1 MPPLEC
7 TFGGWWPLGCGIVSA
22 AKDTVNSSISGFF
35 AGILESIASWLW
47 SFISG
52 AFGVSNVD
60 DSQWT
65 AVQGLTSWWVVV
77 MMTPLVAVMIL
88 QLVSGLIAQQ
98 PRRIWRALIGGFVA
112 VPVVGGAVYLMQAL
126 THVSDS
132 ASTALLATMGSDPY
146 VVFMRLFGFQ
156 RGPAG
161 SGQTWIVSPIGG
173 QAVTGD
179 QVTGTIVITVLATLI
194 VWVLAFILMCSM
206 IFRSFAL
213 IVLAAVAPVALML
226 MPWEKTKS
234 WAGRWCEIVIALLLA
249 KPLAA
254 TVLAVAVKLYANST
268 SFAGLAAGAVGMTLA
283 CAAPLMALKLV
294 GFAGGELAAAAQ
306 TAGGGHLAHKGAN
319 FTGRQLG
326 QQLRGHHMLTSGSSM
341 KSPKVVPSSEKPET
355 AHVKDSAGS
364 GAASSPE
371 KPKIQQSTGAAATPQ
386 APTARPA
393 TPRAP
398 TPRPANPQA
407 PAARAPTEEGA
418 TSQAPTAPG
427 SGRASAAPTPGR
439 QQKPRQPQSP
449 PTGRPTPAGKNT
461 PAPPKPASP
470 STPRSGVSP
479 TSPSAARL
487 SPSSGPKPRPPV
499 TRPNNPPIRPPHTG
513 GHHD

>member
-1 MPPLEC
+1 M
-7 TFGGWWPLGCGIVSA
+7 
-22 AKDTVNSSISGFF
+22 
-35 AGILESIASWLW
+35 ESLASWLW

-88 QLVSGLIAQQ
+88 QLVSGLISQQ
-98 PRRIWRALIGGFVA
+98 ARRIWRALIGGFVA
-112 VPVVGGAVYLMQAL
+112 VPVVSGAVYLMQAL

-146 VVFMRLFGFQ
+146 VVFMRLFGFKH
-156 RGPAG
+156 GTAG
-161 SGQTWIVSPIGG
+161 SGQAWIATPFGAQST
-173 QAVTGD
+173 TGNPAI
-179 QVTGTIVITVLATLI
+179 GTIVITVMATLI

-234 WAGRWCEIVIALLLA
+234 WAGRWCEVVVALLLA

-254 TVLAVAVKLYANST
+254 TILAVAVRLYANST
-268 SFAGLAAGAVGMTLA
+268 SFAGMAAGAVGMTLA

-306 TAGGGHLAHKGAN
+306 SAGGGHVAQQSSRFAS
-319 FTGRQLG
+319 RQLG
-326 QQLRGHHMLTSGSSM
+326 QQLHNHHMLTSGRGGQ
-341 KSPKVVPSSEKPET
+341 SPKVVQSSAKPET
-355 AHVKDSAGS
+355 AHVKDPAVSS
-364 GAASSPE
+364 STSSPD
-371 KPKIQQSTGAAATPQ
+371 KPKIQQRPGASATPQ
-386 APTARPA
+386 APTSTAPDPGQASA
-393 TPRAP
+393 TETPNRQQTTGQPRAP
-398 TPRPANPQA
+398 QSS
-407 PAARAPTEEGA
+407 PTG
-418 TSQAPTAPG
+418 SPTA
-427 SGRASAAPTPGR
+427 
-439 QQKPRQPQSP
+439 
-449 PTGRPTPAGKNT
+449 TGRSTMTPPQQAG
-461 PAPPKPASP
+461 PGVPHPGGGPSSP
-470 STPRSGVSP
+470 GT
-479 TSPSAARL
+479 ARPG
-487 SPSSGPKPRPPV
+487 PSSGPKPRPPASG
-499 TRPNNPPIRPPHTG
+499 PGNPPIRPPHTG